1 LFMAATIEETILRLN
16 KAFIKG
22 NPHELREV
30 TSSSTSSFAIYQKK
44 VWLSLALISYT
55 LSKIVEKPRYEKL
68 ASRGTRFSEAVSEGL
83 QKAAALY
90 RLGKEAVCQQE
101 LDDVVQQIQN
111 MESKDMRFLSNLI
124 VKGRT
129 KVAATMY
136 AQGLSLDTVVELTG
150 AERNEVLNYS
160 GKTTMPD
167 RMGRTL
173 SARDRMAYARKL
185 LKGGKTSK
193 R

>member
-1 LFMAATIEETILRLN
+1 MAPTIEETILRLN
-16 KAFIKG
+16 KAFTKG
-22 NPHELREV
+22 SPHELREV
-30 TSSSTSSFAIYQKK
+30 TNQSTSNFAIYQAKI
-44 VWLSLALISYT
+44 WLSLALISYT

-68 ASRGTRFSEAVSEGL
+68 ASKGTKFSDSVSNGL
-83 QKAAALY
+83 QKAAALCK
-90 RLGKEAVCQQE
+90 LGKVADCQAE
-101 LDDVVQQIQN
+101 LDDVIQKIQT
-111 MESKDMRFLSNLI
+111 MESRDARFLSNLI

-173 SARDRMAYARKL
+173 SASERMAYARKL
-185 LKGGKTSK
+185 VRKNNGK
-193 R
+193 